1 MAGVAEAA
9 VVLSLAVVAPIA
21 LITNFILKLRQNRGL
36 SVDDERMLSDLWQSA
51 KRMEDRIR
59 SLERILDSE
68 QTSQAARSAVDNQYN
83 WRNKL

>member
-9 VVLSLAVVAPIA
+9 VVLTLAVVVPLAI
-21 LITNFILKLRQNRGL
+21 ITNFILKLRQNRGL

-59 SLERILDSE
+59 SLERILDAD
-68 QTSQAARSAVDNQYN
+68 QPT
-83 WRNKL
+83 WRNKS

>member
-1 MAGVAEAA
+1 MSGVAEIVA
-9 VVLSLAVVAPIA
+9 VLSLAVVAPIA

-36 SVDDERMLSDLWQSA
+36 SIDDERMLSDLWQSA

-59 SLERILDSE
+59 SLERILDAD
-68 QTSQAARSAVDNQYN
+68 QPN

>member
-51 KRMEDRIR
+51 KRMEERIR

-68 QTSQAARSAVDNQYN
+68 HNN
-83 WRNKL
+83 WRSKL